1 MANKRIPIFLA
12 YVYAEI
18 GAVPLNNVARLASL
32 SEEQR
37 DDLLAYFSEHTKYG
51 LVNAVTCLARETKNA
66 DEQIRLEGFGGKLL
80 NTPDKEFEEMVSQ
93 EG

>member
-1 MANKRIPIFLA
+1 MREST
-12 YVYAEI
+12 EI
-18 GAVPLNNVARLASL
+18 AIEKPTKAVNNVARLASL

-51 LVNAVTCLARETKNA
+51 LVNAVTSLARETKNV

-80 NTPDKEFEEMVSQ
+80 NAPDKEFEQMFAQ